1 VTNLNPFAS
10 SWAIAAGI
18 ASIVP
23 DECRATKRWIPARVF
38 RTIRLVTAIGRALP
52 IEWIDIPH
60 NDFVAKFFV
69 DPFLLPRGN
78 GSIRRP
84 QQSGPISRRAVNRVI
99 GFLQF
104 TPHGFVGHFSESWM
118 RPTVIADFMT
128 LASGAGDNLRM
139 VGNVLAD
146 HKKGCLDVVRAQKIE
161 KFRCKLRAGA
171 IVESQGNVMV
181 HRHVP
186 N

>member
-1 VTNLNPFAS
+1 MNVVRQNDGSGTRVSYDP
-10 SWAIAAGI
+10 IGDRYRAG
-18 ASIVP
+18 
-23 DECRATKRWIPARVF
+23 
-38 RTIRLVTAIGRALP
+38 ALP

-171 IVESQGNVMV
+171 IVESQGNVWSIDMYPTEGERCIDRQGSLV
-181 HRHVP
+181 FL
-186 N
+186 